1 MANGSKIVITAG
13 LQIPE
18 TVSTVEK
25 ELKVVGEKVSAD
37 RALKIVA
44 NVDLSKT
51 TQRIQSQLAT
61 LSKNLKLDINTVNV
75 NAAVNGVQKELEKVG
90 SAVSGTSKNVGTIA
104 TAYAEGAKQS
114 EILHQKQERLQ
125 QDYDILVA
133 KIQKTKLALDT
144 LATRDGTNYNE
155 VFTGIM
161 SRQIVDEASLNR
173 ARDALSAIR
182 KEFQLANAQ
191 MTSDIPQ
198 NAIENFIQRIAKAD
212 SQIKILAVDYQE
224 LNNPPQ
230 ALMDSFQKLQELAK
244 GFNFSTDFKGES
256 KESINAK
263 IQAYTQIKVA
273 LNETQSLLQSA
284 QKEESILAKEEENF
298 AKKLES
304 HNREIQKRIDLK
316 ESEIQKE
323 REANEAEMGRYWQ
336 GRFEETVKGMTAEN
350 EELKKMRQY
359 YADLENVA
367 QTSLGTIKS
376 SYEKI
381 VSLNAKITSGKLP
394 ETEANSIRK
403 QIEEQE
409 VLAIKARQKL
419 ETEGLYT
426 EEIAKQINGIKS
438 QAEAIINARNQQKV
452 SNEELAKS
460 INTYEDGLKAI
471 QNAYTAIADATKT
484 LYSNKSTDVQ
494 KSYAL
499 ADIAVQRDL
508 LSTIQERLAAQGLID
523 DAINEEIKKGEILV
537 TRTQQIAQSKAQ
549 EAQATRDERDAERE
563 LAEQAR
569 QHNKELKETE
579 SYIDKTIAA
588 LEKFNNST
596 VAKNNA
602 SNPTVVSQTGLNA
615 DLINQLRGLQ
625 ESLAND
631 KSPENIARI
640 IARMNE
646 LDGSLKDATA
656 RSAELNQSLKD
667 DDASAKFSAKLNRL
681 KNQVDIFANTNRRAT
696 ESLRLMR
703 DGQTTFAQGWQ
714 NIRDALSSGN
724 LDVTGLQRLREQ
736 FQNFRGEADAAGL
749 TVSRFFQS
757 MQSQLRMVLQRWIS
771 LYAVI
776 DYIRKMIDNVKELD
790 NAMINLRRVTD
801 ETDAGYERFLQN
813 ANELAR
819 VMKTTTS
826 SLVEQAYQWSKLGYS
841 INEALD
847 LAQASTVFM
856 KVADVGQDQALSN
869 LVTTLKAFR
878 IEADQTMDVVDK
890 LDKLNNRYAVSA
902 AELGQGLEHAASTM
916 AMSGNTLEET
926 LAMLTGAGEIT
937 QSLEETGNGIKIL
950 SLRLRGMKGAL
961 EELNEPVDD
970 LMEVSKIQTQILN
983 LTHNQVN
990 IFDEAT
996 QEFRSTYD
1004 IMKDISDIWDS
1015 LSSTSRANLTE
1026 ILFGKQRAN
1035 VGLALIQAFQSGQ
1048 VQSAFEDATNAAGTA
1063 TEEYGKMMQGIQ
1075 AQFDAFKGAFQE
1087 FSNAFI
1093 NSDLLKGLVKFGT
1106 QFIKFLTTAT
1116 DKVGSLVV
1124 VLTPILMYFGGKTGT
1139 NIFSVIING
1148 LKGLV
1153 AAETGA
1159 ITATGALTTALKAM
1173 GGALSGLAI
1182 GALVAV
1188 ISYAVDKL
1196 IVSAAEAEETV
1207 NEISS
1212 AVGDLA
1218 NATEELKKSQTD
1230 IENIAQSYSKIAT
1243 TVGDVNERKSQLLEL
1258 QNQLSDKFKDEADGI
1273 DLVNGKYSDQIKKM
1287 KELAEEQRRQYEIE
1301 NADKIAR
1308 ARRLANLNVEAP
1320 DKTYA
1325 AFGVHSNLE
1334 KPTYHRTGDREG
1346 ELALFTLEDIDAQA
1360 IQLTKDIDG
1369 AYEAYSNFG
1378 NLKGIYLSGT
1388 LEDARNQLAQII
1400 DNYSKL
1406 RDVDSETLN
1415 KLTQRYKE
1423 LNDALNEIKEVT
1435 PYIEDLQYKGFFG
1448 GMFDGFA
1455 DAINSAVEDVTM
1467 QPFYDKVEEAQEKL
1481 KQLANPDD
1489 LTIAEYDTLY
1499 HDVQNLERELYK
1511 MADGSEQNTQIVID
1525 LFNAFKQ
1532 GISENGDSLEKFV
1545 EQFNTTL
1552 EESFKQVAE
1561 TVTGVQDAM
1570 SKLAEG
1576 KGLSHSEAW
1585 KLLKEDTDG
1594 YLQSI
1599 KLVNGE
1605 YFFSQEEL
1613 IKFKDAKIKASMED
1627 LKASNEQ
1634 YVQERKNQ
1642 LVLLETQK
1650 EALKLALENL
1660 NIKAAQGSAT
1670 RAELDAVTKA
1680 RITIAETEDSIKRY
1694 EDLWKRNN
1702 LLIEELNQNLG
1713 ETRTLSLATETEL
1726 NNAVKALE
1734 NEVKAVD
1741 DTIDSLNDR
1750 KELIEKEKSALQE
1763 ELELLNEQKE
1773 TIEETLKNY
1782 DAVAS
1787 AVSEYVK
1794 EQTDGIQSQI
1804 DALEEERKAI
1814 EDYYNNQ
1821 IDALKEQNEERDDAI
1836 KKEKALANLANAQN
1850 QKRRVYSSA
1859 RGWTYEASKEDVVQ
1873 AQNALAEIESEE
1885 QIKKLEKERDS
1896 RLGGFDD
1903 RKKEYETQIKAF
1915 EEYSEKYT
1923 SIASDIQKAEN
1934 ALLADQI
1941 LGSNWREGIEQ
1952 KDERLL
1958 TKYRFEYQQFNSQ
1971 LKSLVNNEISTLRAS
1986 IDAKDKEIKM
1996 IDNEIKAYNNYKDTV
2011 QTKLG
2016 EAKTE
2021 LENYKNN
2028 VADYCSQISDSFY
2041 HMQDEIWNNHNK
2053 IIGWFGAVAA
2063 AARSMRD
2070 EIGSGAVG
2078 GAMMGLRLAGFANGG
2093 VVDSTGLAMLHG
2105 TKQKGEVIFNAADSK
2120 KLYDLVHGTPSLIAN
2135 IAKQAGQIAGFNST
2149 KVSNT
2154 NTNSINV
2161 NIGQVVANNPQELT
2175 RNLDT
2180 HLDSYFRRKL
2190 TQSYTQ

>member
-1 MANGSKIVITAG
+1 MAENELIVTAG
-13 LQIPE
+13 LNFQASESLILAQLKKIQDDFNSNGGLQINC
-18 TVSTVEK
+18 TVNNDS
-25 ELKVVGEKVSAD
+25 LKA
-37 RALKIVA
+37 
-44 NVDLSKT
+44 
-51 TQRIQSQLAT
+51 IQSQLSSLKQT
-61 LSKNLKLDINTVNV
+61 LNVDINASHIQQSISQATKVEPVKINV
-75 NAAVNGVQKELEKVG
+75 TAEINKGELQRQAKEIEK
-90 SAVSGTSKNVGTIA
+90 
-104 TAYAEGAKQS
+104 
-114 EILHQKQERLQ
+114 
-125 QDYDILVA
+125 
-133 KIQKTKLALDT
+133 
-144 LATRDGTNYNE
+144 
-155 VFTGIM
+155 
-161 SRQIVDEASLNR
+161 
-173 ARDALSAIR
+173 ALSIQYPKGQTQQLRDELKAYLSNYQKAIASNDLSGMETAIEKIAEFAGSYR
-182 KEFQLANAQ
+182 KE
-191 MTSDIPQ
+191 
-198 NAIENFIQRIAKAD
+198 
-212 SQIKILAVDYQE
+212 V
-224 LNNPPQ
+224 
-230 ALMDSFQKLQELAK
+230 
-244 GFNFSTDFKGES
+244 
-256 KESINAK
+256 
-263 IQAYTQIKVA
+263 
-273 LNETQSLLQSA
+273 
-284 QKEESILAKEEENF
+284 
-298 AKKLES
+298 
-304 HNREIQKRIDLK
+304 EI
-316 ESEIQKE
+316 
-323 REANEAEMGRYWQ
+323 
-336 GRFEETVKGMTAEN
+336 VN
-350 EELKKMRQY
+350 EELKYQQDRTREILKEQEKLYITVEQY
-359 YADLENVA
+359 ATLQREVSKDGRTATQVLN
-367 QTSLGTIKS
+367 S
-376 SYEKI
+376 SIGVGRWSTDITKFDSRNLPYWSKFATEVNNINPLKDAILNEGDI
-381 VSLNAKITSGKLP
+381 VQGINDLNAFLSKSVDMTSQYLKANENTWIEWRDVVHDAVSVARGEGSSLSNEFVNLLGFEDITATEKNVQAMAEGMRTIQALKEQYMADTNVKNVTADWTKTAEGDLTGFTVNVQKATGEVERFRYEIDELNQVNLLGSSGSDRGIAQMFEKATKSADSLERKILNLKAAADDVSAPRPITSD
-394 ETEANSIRK
+394 ESINK
-403 QIEEQE
+403 
-409 VLAIKARQKL
+409 V
-419 ETEGLYT
+419 
-426 EEIAKQINGIKS
+426 S
-438 QAEAIINARNQQKV
+438 QA
-452 SNEELAKS
+452 
-460 INTYEDGLKAI
+460 Y
-471 QNAYTAIADATKT
+471 
-484 LYSNKSTDVQ
+484 
-494 KSYAL
+494 
-499 ADIAVQRDL
+499 
-508 LSTIQERLAAQGLID
+508 
-523 DAINEEIKKGEILV
+523 
-537 TRTQQIAQSKAQ
+537 
-549 EAQATRDERDAERE
+549 
-563 LAEQAR
+563 
-569 QHNKELKETE
+569 
-579 SYIDKTIAA
+579 
-588 LEKFNNST
+588 
-596 VAKNNA
+596 NNA
-602 SNPTVVSQTGLNA
+602 SEAVQKLRTADASTFSELENQAKIAVDNLNNVIKAARNA
-615 DLINQLRGLQ
+615 DTAATKLRAKPIETIKAEELSNLDKFTATISGSAIPNVENLIQKVETLREILGKVNDKQGLTDYLNRLTEVTADFKALEVQAKAVNKALGDLDKLSANPQFARNAQNPDVTSQLANIDALKAKYQQLFANIGNAKAPEDLQRISESLSQLKPEFDAVVQSSQNLSNQLK
-625 ESLAND
+625 N
-631 KSPENIARI
+631 
-640 IARMNE
+640 
-646 LDGSLKDATA
+646 
-656 RSAELNQSLKD
+656 
-667 DDASAKFSAKLNRL
+667 DDASAKFGAKLNNL

-703 DGQTTFAQGWQ
+703 DGETTFAQGFQ
-714 NIRDALSSGN
+714 NIRDALSNGN
-724 LDVTGLQRLREQ
+724 LDAAGLQRLTEQ
-736 FQNFRGEADAAGL
+736 FRNFRGETDAAGL

-776 DYIRKMIDNVKELD
+776 GYIRKMIDNVKELD
-790 NAMINLRRVTD
+790 NAMIDLRRVTD
-801 ETDAGYERFLQN
+801 ETDAGYQRFLED

-819 VMKTTTS
+819 QMKTTTS
-826 SLVEQAYQWSKLGYS
+826 SLVEMSYQWSKLGFEM
-841 INEALD
+841 NEALE
-847 LAQASTVFM
+847 LSKASTIFM
-856 KVADVGQDQALSN
+856 RVADVGQDQALSN
-869 LVTTLKAFR
+869 LVTSLKAFR
-878 IEADQTMDVVDK
+878 LEASQTMDVVDK
-890 LDKLNNRYAVSA
+890 LDKLNNEYAVSA
-902 AELGQGLEHAASTM
+902 AGLGDGLERSASAM
-916 AMSGNTLEET
+916 AMSGNSLEET
-926 LAMLTGAGEIT
+926 LAMLTGAGEIV
-937 QSLEETGNGIKIL
+937 QNLENTGNGIKIL

-1035 VGLALIQAFQSGQ
+1035 IGLALIQAFQSGQ

-1139 NIFSVIING
+1139 NIFSAIING

-1159 ITATGALTTALKAM
+1159 ITATGAFTVAWKTM
-1173 GGALSGLAI
+1173 VGALSGFAI
-1182 GALVAV
+1182 GAIIAG
-1188 ISYAVDKL
+1188 ISYVADKL
-1196 IVSAAEAEETV
+1196 IVTSAETEASIKDIT
-1207 NEISS
+1207 S

-1218 NATEELKKSQTD
+1218 NATEELEKSQTD

-1243 TVGDVNERKSQLLEL
+1243 TVGDVNERKTQLLEL

-1273 DLVNGKYSDQIKKM
+1273 DLVNGKYSEQIKKM

-1301 NADKIAR
+1301 NADKIAE
-1308 ARRLANLNVEAP
+1308 ARRLANLRVE
-1320 DKTYA
+1320 
-1325 AFGVHSNLE
+1325 E
-1334 KPTYHRTGDREG
+1334 PTYVSAGNNLTSPNGYYDRIDDKKGDR
-1346 ELALFTLEDIDAQA
+1346 ALFTLKG
-1360 IQLTKDIDG
+1360 LNK
-1369 AYEAYSNFG
+1369 EAMIAATNIEGVYRASDFAG
-1378 NLKGIYLSGT
+1378 VYLSGT
-1388 LEDARNQLAQII
+1388 LEDARNQLKQII

-1406 RDVDSETLN
+1406 RDVDSETLE
-1415 KLTQRYKE
+1415 KLTARYKE
-1423 LNDALNEIKEVT
+1423 LNDALNDIKEVT
-1435 PYIEDLQYKGFFG
+1435 PYIEDVEFKPVFTGI
-1448 GMFDGFA
+1448 FDGLS
-1455 DAINSAVEDVTM
+1455 DAVNQAVSDVTM
-1467 QPFYDKVEEAQEKL
+1467 QPFYDKLDEAQDKL
-1481 KQLANPDD
+1481 KQLANPSD

-1499 HDVQNLERELYK
+1499 KDVQKLEGELYK
-1511 MADGSEQNTQIVID
+1511 MAGDSEDSKQAVVD
-1525 LFNAFKQ
+1525 LFNGFKQ
-1532 GISENGDSLEKFV
+1532 GISENGDHLEQFM

-1552 EESFKQVAE
+1552 EDSFKKVAE

-1570 SKLAEG
+1570 NKLAEG

-1605 YFFSQEEL
+1605 YYLSQEEL
-1613 IKFKDAKIKASMED
+1613 IKFKDAKIKASIDE

-1634 YVQERKNQ
+1634 YTQERENLLKQ
-1642 LVLLETQK
+1642 LDLQK
-1650 EALKLALENL
+1650 EELKLA
-1660 NIKAAQGSAT
+1660 KAQF
-1670 RAELDAVTKA
+1670 ELDVLRGKINSQSDYEYMKKAVTDSE
-1680 RITIAETEDSIKRY
+1680 IAISETENSIKRCN
-1694 EDLWKRNN
+1694 DLWTRNN
-1702 LLIEELNQNLG
+1702 YLIEELNQNLG

-1763 ELELLNEQKE
+1763 ELELLNEQKA
-1773 TIEETLKNY
+1773 TIEETIKNY
-1782 DAVAS
+1782 DAVAD
-1787 AVSEYVK
+1787 AVSEYTK
-1794 EQTDGIQSQI
+1794 EQIDGIQSQI

-1836 KKEKALANLANAQN
+1836 KKEKALADLANAQN

-1859 RGWTYEASKEDVVQ
+1859 RGWTYETSKEDVVQ

-1915 EEYSEKYT
+1915 EEYSEKYS

-1941 LGSNWREGIEQ
+1941 LGSNWREQIEQ
-1952 KDERLL
+1952 KDEKLL

-1971 LKSLVNNEISTLRAS
+1971 LKNLVNNEISTLQAS

-1996 IDNEIKAYNNYKDTV
+1996 IDNEIKAYNNYKDIV

-2028 VADYCSQISDSFY
+2028 VADYCGQISDSFY

-2070 EIGSGAVG
+2070 EIGTGAVG
-2078 GAMMGLRLAGFANGG
+2078 GAMMGLHLAGFANGG

-2135 IAKQAGQIAGFNST
+2135 IAKQAGQITGFNST

-2154 NTNSINV
+2154 NANSINV

>member
-1 MANGSKIVITAG
+1 
-13 LQIPE
+13 
-18 TVSTVEK
+18 
-25 ELKVVGEKVSAD
+25 
-37 RALKIVA
+37 
-44 NVDLSKT
+44 
-51 TQRIQSQLAT
+51 
-61 LSKNLKLDINTVNV
+61 
-75 NAAVNGVQKELEKVG
+75 
-90 SAVSGTSKNVGTIA
+90 
-104 TAYAEGAKQS
+104 
-114 EILHQKQERLQ
+114 
-125 QDYDILVA
+125 
-133 KIQKTKLALDT
+133 
-144 LATRDGTNYNE
+144 
-155 VFTGIM
+155 
-161 SRQIVDEASLNR
+161 
-173 ARDALSAIR
+173 
-182 KEFQLANAQ
+182 
-191 MTSDIPQ
+191 
-198 NAIENFIQRIAKAD
+198 
-212 SQIKILAVDYQE
+212 
-224 LNNPPQ
+224 
-230 ALMDSFQKLQELAK
+230 
-244 GFNFSTDFKGES
+244 
-256 KESINAK
+256 
-263 IQAYTQIKVA
+263 
-273 LNETQSLLQSA
+273 
-284 QKEESILAKEEENF
+284 
-298 AKKLES
+298 
-304 HNREIQKRIDLK
+304 
-316 ESEIQKE
+316 
-323 REANEAEMGRYWQ
+323 
-336 GRFEETVKGMTAEN
+336 
-350 EELKKMRQY
+350 
-359 YADLENVA
+359 
-367 QTSLGTIKS
+367 
-376 SYEKI
+376 
-381 VSLNAKITSGKLP
+381 
-394 ETEANSIRK
+394 
-403 QIEEQE
+403 
-409 VLAIKARQKL
+409 
-419 ETEGLYT
+419 
-426 EEIAKQINGIKS
+426 
-438 QAEAIINARNQQKV
+438 
-452 SNEELAKS
+452 
-460 INTYEDGLKAI
+460 
-471 QNAYTAIADATKT
+471 
-484 LYSNKSTDVQ
+484 
-494 KSYAL
+494 
-499 ADIAVQRDL
+499 
-508 LSTIQERLAAQGLID
+508 
-523 DAINEEIKKGEILV
+523 
-537 TRTQQIAQSKAQ
+537 
-549 EAQATRDERDAERE
+549 
-563 LAEQAR
+563 
-569 QHNKELKETE
+569 
-579 SYIDKTIAA
+579 
-588 LEKFNNST
+588 
-596 VAKNNA
+596 
-602 SNPTVVSQTGLNA
+602 
-615 DLINQLRGLQ
+615 
-625 ESLAND
+625 
-631 KSPENIARI
+631 
-640 IARMNE
+640 
-646 LDGSLKDATA
+646 
-656 RSAELNQSLKD
+656 
-667 DDASAKFSAKLNRL
+667 
-681 KNQVDIFANTNRRAT
+681 
-696 ESLRLMR
+696 
-703 DGQTTFAQGWQ
+703 
-714 NIRDALSSGN
+714 
-724 LDVTGLQRLREQ
+724 
-736 FQNFRGEADAAGL
+736 
-749 TVSRFFQS
+749 
-757 MQSQLRMVLQRWIS
+757 
-771 LYAVI
+771 
-776 DYIRKMIDNVKELD
+776 
-790 NAMINLRRVTD
+790 
-801 ETDAGYERFLQN
+801 
-813 ANELAR
+813 
-819 VMKTTTS
+819 
-826 SLVEQAYQWSKLGYS
+826 
-841 INEALD
+841 
-847 LAQASTVFM
+847 
-856 KVADVGQDQALSN
+856 
-869 LVTTLKAFR
+869 
-878 IEADQTMDVVDK
+878 
-890 LDKLNNRYAVSA
+890 
-902 AELGQGLEHAASTM
+902 
-916 AMSGNTLEET
+916 
-926 LAMLTGAGEIT
+926 
-937 QSLEETGNGIKIL
+937 
-950 SLRLRGMKGAL
+950 MKGQL
-961 EELNEPVDD
+961 EDLGEPVDD
-970 LMEVSKIQTQILN
+970 LMEVSKVQTQILN
-983 LTHNQVN
+983 LTHNQVD
-990 IFDEAT
+990 IIDQST
-996 QEFRSTYD
+996 GEFRSTYQILQD
-1004 IMKDISDIWDS
+1004 IAEVWDS
-1015 LSSTSRANLTE
+1015 LNSQSRSSLLEIIAGKNRAN
-1026 ILFGKQRAN
+1026 IGS
-1035 VGLALIQAFQSGQ
+1035 ALIQAFQSGQ
-1048 VQSAFEDATNAAGTA
+1048 IQSAFEDAKNAAGTA

-1124 VLTPILMYFGGKTGT
+1124 VLTPFLMYFGGKTGT

-1320 DKTYA
+1320 DVTY
-1325 AFGVHSNLE
+1325 STYDIYNE
-1334 KPTYHRTGDREG
+1334 NPRYHRAGDREG

-1435 PYIEDLQYKGFFG
+1435 PYIENLQYKGFFG

-1455 DAINSAVEDVTM
+1455 DAVNQAVSDVAM
-1467 QPFYDKVEEAQEKL
+1467 QPFYDKLDEAQDKL
-1481 KQLANPDD
+1481 KQLANPSN

-1499 HDVQNLERELYK
+1499 RDVQKLEGELYK
-1511 MADGSEQNTQIVID
+1511 MAGDSEDSKKAVAD

-1532 GISENGDSLEKFV
+1532 GTSENGDSLEKFV

-1576 KGLSHSEAW
+1576 KGLSHSDAW

-1642 LVLLETQK
+1642 LALLETQK

-1670 RAELDAVTKA
+1670 RAELDAVAKA
-1680 RITIAETEDSIKRY
+1680 RIAIAETEDSIKRY

-1794 EQTDGIQSQI
+1794 EQIDGIQSQI

-1941 LGSNWREGIEQ
+1941 LGSNWREEIEQ

-1971 LKSLVNNEISTLRAS
+1971 LKSLVNNEISTLQAS
-1986 IDAKDKEIKM
+1986 IEAKDKEIKM

-2078 GAMMGLRLAGFANGG
+2078 GAMMGLHLAGFANGG

-2154 NTNSINV
+2154 NANSINV